1 LKVVVIAQEFSSS
14 GGAEKAACA
23 QAELLE
29 KAGHTVRLIGD
40 FSSRFPGWSGLQV
53 QGISLRGYADLKGL
67 GVFPRIRMAAA
78 GLFDPWLAFRV
89 FRYLQSERPD
99 VVHLHKVKRMSPAL
113 FVALRLARVRVV
125 ATLHDHYL
133 SCLNSSRV
141 FGDATPCTLDRC
153 RFDIALSKRCVGG
166 SAALTGYSIVEFGI
180 RRHLAGDTVAI
191 NQFVFPSRYLLER
204 TPIPKVLSASR
215 VLANFAPDPL
225 AESAAES
232 AANSAGSGDMCQ
244 SGLGTVLYFGRLSEE
259 KGVALLPEIA
269 RRLSGARLVVV
280 GAGPMREW
288 LSRAA
293 ADLPEGRL
301 EIVGPEFG
309 ETLRRRVES
318 ADVVVLPSICFENAP
333 LAAIEAMAL
342 ARPIVAA
349 RIGGLPELIRDEESG
364 LLHEAGNVD
373 DAAACI
379 GRLLAD
385 AGLQARLGAGARQA
399 YETRYSPV
407 SHLAGLMQIYQG

>member
-1 LKVVVIAQEFSSS
+1 
-14 GGAEKAACA
+14 
-23 QAELLE
+23 
-29 KAGHTVRLIGD
+29 
-40 FSSRFPGWSGLQV
+40 
-53 QGISLRGYADLKGL
+53 
-67 GVFPRIRMAAA
+67 
-78 GLFDPWLAFRV
+78 
-89 FRYLQSERPD
+89 
-99 VVHLHKVKRMSPAL
+99 
-113 FVALRLARVRVV
+113 
-125 ATLHDHYL
+125 
-133 SCLNSSRV
+133 
-141 FGDATPCTLDRC
+141 
-153 RFDIALSKRCVGG
+153 VGG

-225 AESAAES
+225 AESA
-232 AANSAGSGDMCQ
+232 GSGDMCQ

-288 LSRAA
+288 LTRAG

>member
-1 LKVVVIAQEFSSS
+1 MKVVVIAQEFSSS

-53 QGISLRGYADLKGL
+53 QGISLRGYADLKRL

-89 FRYLQSERPD
+89 FRYLRSERPD
-99 VVHLHKVKRMSPAL
+99 LVHLHKVKRMSPAL

-141 FGDATPCTLDRC
+141 FGDATPCTLERC
-153 RFDIALSKRCVGG
+153 SFDVALSKRCVGG

-191 NQFVFPSRYLLER
+191 KQFVFPSRYLLER
-204 TPIPKVLSASR
+204 TPIPKVLNASR
-215 VLANFAPDPL
+215 VLANFAPDPFP
-225 AESAAES
+225 EST
-232 AANSAGSGDMCQ
+232 ANSAGSGDICQ

-269 RRLSGARLVVV
+269 RRLSGARLVIV

-288 LSRAA
+288 LIRAA

-349 RIGGLPELIRDEESG
+349 RIGGLPELIRTEESG

-385 AGLQARLGAGARQA
+385 TGLRARLGAGARQA

-407 SHLAGLMQIYQG
+407 SHLSGLMQIYQG

>member
-1 LKVVVIAQEFSSS
+1 VKVVVIAQEFSSS

-29 KAGHTVRLIGD
+29 RAGHTVRLIGD

-53 QGISLRGYADLKGL
+53 QGISLRSYADLKRL
-67 GVFPRIRMAAA
+67 GFFLRMRMAAA

-141 FGDATPCTLDRC
+141 FGDGSPCTLDRC
-153 RFDIALSKRCVGG
+153 RFDIALNKRCVGG

-180 RRHLAGDTVAI
+180 RRHLAGDTAAI
-191 NQFVFPSRYLLER
+191 DRFVFPSRYLLQR
-204 TPIPKVLSASR
+204 TPIPKAVSASR
-215 VLANFAPDPL
+215 VLPNFAPDPL
-225 AESAAES
+225 TEP
-232 AANSAGSGDMCQ
+232 NVGSGRSDDIRR
-244 SGLGTVLYFGRLSEE
+244 SSSSTVLYFGRLSEE
-259 KGVALLPEIA
+259 KGVALLPDIA
-269 RRLSGARLVVV
+269 RRLSGARLVIV
-280 GAGPMREW
+280 GTGPMREW
-288 LSRAA
+288 LIRAA

-301 EIVGPEFG
+301 EIVGPEYG
-309 ETLRRRVES
+309 ESLQRRVES

-349 RIGGLPELIRDEESG
+349 RIGGLPELIRDEERG

-385 AGLQARLGAGARQA
+385 ASLRARLGAGARQA